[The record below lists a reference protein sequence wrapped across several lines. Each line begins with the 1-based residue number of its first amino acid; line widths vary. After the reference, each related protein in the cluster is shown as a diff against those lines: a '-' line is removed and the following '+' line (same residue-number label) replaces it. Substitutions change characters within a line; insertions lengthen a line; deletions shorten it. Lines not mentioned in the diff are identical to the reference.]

1 MFCVVVDIEDLK
13 VGYITLSGDVESDL
27 FVGAQTVIMLA
38 VTMPDVGLVD
48 KSFPYINIQYFTL
61 EFELFQCRFIFL
73 FQFCNCCFLIL
84 HLLS

>member
-27 FVGAQTVIMLA
+27 FFGAQTVIMLA

-48 KSFPYINIQYFTL
+48 KSFS
-61 EFELFQCRFIFL
+61 
-73 FQFCNCCFLIL
+73 L
-84 HLLS
+84 H

>member
-1 MFCVVVDIEDLK
+1 MYSHCVYQANKLIYRRTPNSQQMFCVVVDIEDLK

-48 KSFPYINIQYFTL
+48 KSFS
-61 EFELFQCRFIFL
+61 
-73 FQFCNCCFLIL
+73 L
-84 HLLS
+84 H

>member
-48 KSFPYINIQYFTL
+48 KSFS
-61 EFELFQCRFIFL
+61 
-73 FQFCNCCFLIL
+73 L
-84 HLLS
+84 H